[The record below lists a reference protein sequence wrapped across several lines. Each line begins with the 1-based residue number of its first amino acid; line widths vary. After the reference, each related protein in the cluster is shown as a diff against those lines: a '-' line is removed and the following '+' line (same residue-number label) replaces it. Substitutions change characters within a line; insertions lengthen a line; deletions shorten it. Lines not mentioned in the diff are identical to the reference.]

1 MSRGLRVDI
10 VGRPTTATTARLLA
24 ELLRRGHLAGVL
36 QPGRLAIEVFDA
48 VTVVPYGRRPL
59 PDVLVTAV
67 STEAPIAH
75 DAITALAQ
83 AGVPVVNPPGAVL
96 AAADKHATARLLQ
109 AAGVPHPRT
118 VQVSTVPAAR
128 AAAARLGWPVVV
140 KALDGSQ
147 GEQVVLVPR
156 VEDLDAAVRAVRRS
170 EEKDPTADTPVLV
183 QELVAAPL
191 GRDRRVV
198 VAGGLAVAAIERIA
212 RPGEWRSNL
221 SQGAQPRAATFTRAE
236 AATALAAVRA
246 LGLDLGTVDVLRTPA
261 GPVVLEVNSFGD
273 VVDVAAFTGID
284 VIGAVADLVEAVAAG
299 RRTLGEAS
307 RRHLPAPVLAAE
319 LSFCRERLASKAV
332 ELAGLRAA
340 RAGATVT

>member
-1 MSRGLRVDI
+1 V
-10 VGRPTTATTARLLA
+10 AA
-24 ELLRRGHLAGVL
+24 VL
-36 QPGRLAIEVFDA
+36 EPRRLAIEVFEA
-48 VTVVPYGRRPL
+48 VTVVPYDRRRL

-75 DAITALAQ
+75 DAITALAH

-96 AAADKHATARLLQ
+96 AAADKHVTARLLQ

-118 VQVSTVPAAR
+118 TQVSTVPAAR

-147 GEQVVLVPR
+147 GEQVVLVAGPA
-156 VEDLDAAVRAVRRS
+156 DLDAAVRAVRRS

-191 GRDRRVV
+191 GRDRRIV
-198 VAGGLAVAAIERIA
+198 VAGGLAVAAIERVA

-236 AATALAAVRA
+236 ASTALAAVRA

-273 VVDVAAFTGID
+273 VVDVTAFTGID
-284 VIGAVADLVEAVAAG
+284 VVGAVADLVEAVAAG

-307 RRHLPAPVLAAE
+307 RRPLPAPALAAE
-319 LSFCRERLASKAV
+319 LAFCRERLASKAV
-332 ELAGLRAA
+332 ELAGQRG
-340 RAGATVT
+340 AGADAVVT